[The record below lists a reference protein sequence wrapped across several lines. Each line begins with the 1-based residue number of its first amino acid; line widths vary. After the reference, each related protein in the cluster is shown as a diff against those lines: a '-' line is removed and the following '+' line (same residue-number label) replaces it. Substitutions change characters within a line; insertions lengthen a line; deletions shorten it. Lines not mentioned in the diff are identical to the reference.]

1 MSDSLIA
8 RSLRPD
14 ERDEMI
20 RLQCRVFRSD
30 GYERY
35 TRYLDGDPDYHF
47 DQTRVVVCDHRLIA
61 TLRVWDRRMR
71 IGTVTIRVGGIG
83 GVGTH
88 PDFRKRGAATVM
100 LHDVT
105 QYLFDADYELG
116 VLFSEIPCSFY
127 SRLGWSILPLA
138 GFTLTIGKFEEK
150 RMDFPMNVLP
160 FCELRD
166 LSGAMELYA
175 RHNQS
180 LSGTLVRSPEY
191 WTCAP
196 SRIRGVLPTVVV
208 RTSSEIVGY
217 LNCEFTDD
225 SFIIHEVVCSEKYP
239 DALLVLMEFVLKECR
254 DRNICVVRGEFCYRH
269 PFVQKMME
277 RTAADLVL
285 SGNGEMML
293 YPVNLSRLIQRL
305 LPMWQSRLEK
315 SLNRPGPVQFVLR
328 MGQQSCRVQLTEDGT
343 LHSGPDER
351 NQTTVPISQE
361 LLLRMIFGETGWQR
375 VCSMNLV
382 NQQAFPTEVSKLFRT
397 IFPEQPLTFWS
408 PDHF

>member
-1 MSDSLIA
+1 
-8 RSLRPD
+8 
-14 ERDEMI
+14 
-20 RLQCRVFRSD
+20 
-30 GYERY
+30 
-35 TRYLDGDPDYHF
+35 
-47 DQTRVVVCDHRLIA
+47 
-61 TLRVWDRRMR
+61 
-71 IGTVTIRVGGIG
+71 
-83 GVGTH
+83 
-88 PDFRKRGAATVM
+88 
-100 LHDVT
+100 
-105 QYLFDADYELG
+105 
-116 VLFSEIPCSFY
+116 
-127 SRLGWSILPLA
+127 
-138 GFTLTIGKFEEK
+138 
-150 RMDFPMNVLP
+150 MDFPMNVSP

-217 LNCEFTDD
+217 LNYEFTDD
-225 SFIIHEVVCSEKYP
+225 SFIIHEVVCSEKYH

-285 SGNGEMML
+285 SGNGAMML